1 MNNNRQKKIAP
12 RAATPETKNTK
23 NVSINSILL
32 NNKKIKCVLQRT
44 DEMFS
49 RPVRLGDVPQTFIS
63 GKIICEDLNEPK
75 TGGLKLLTLAK
86 STEPLTL
93 SANGKAYYGAAL
105 IVSFSRTG
113 RIRDM
118 TAEEIQTARAWL
130 LRHRV

>member
-12 RAATPETKNTK
+12 RAATPETKKK
-23 NVSINSILL
+23 NILSINSILL
-32 NNKKIKCVLQRT
+32 NNPKIKCVLQRT

-49 RPVRLGDVPQTFIS
+49 RPVCLGDVPQTFIS

-86 STEPLTL
+86 STETLTL

-105 IVSFSRTG
+105 IVSITRTG

>member
-12 RAATPETKNTK
+12 RAATPETKKK
-23 NVSINSILL
+23 NILSINSILL
-32 NNKKIKCVLQRT
+32 NNPKIKCVFQRT

-75 TGGLKLLTLAK
+75 TGGLKLLTLSK

-105 IVSFSRTG
+105 IVSITRTG

>member
-1 MNNNRQKKIAP
+1 MNDKKKIAP
-12 RAATPETKNTK
+12 RATTPETKKK
-23 NVSINSILL
+23 NILSINSILL
-32 NNKKIKCVLQRT
+32 NNPKIKCVLQRT

-86 STEPLTL
+86 STETLTL

-105 IVSFSRTG
+105 IVSITRTG

>member
-32 NNKKIKCVLQRT
+32 NNPKIKCVFQRT

-105 IVSFSRTG
+105 IVSITRTG

>member
-32 NNKKIKCVLQRT
+32 NSPKIKCVLQRT

-86 STEPLTL
+86 STEQLTL

-105 IVSFSRTG
+105 IVSITRTG

>member
-12 RAATPETKNTK
+12 RATTPETKNTK

-130 LRHRV
+130 LRHKV

>member
-12 RAATPETKNTK
+12 RATTPETKKK
-23 NVSINSILL
+23 NILSINSILL
-32 NNKKIKCVLQRT
+32 NNPKIKCVLQRT

-105 IVSFSRTG
+105 IVSITRTG

>member
-1 MNNNRQKKIAP
+1 MNDKKKIAP
-12 RAATPETKNTK
+12 RATTPETKKK
-23 NVSINSILL
+23 NILSINSILL
-32 NNKKIKCVLQRT
+32 NNPKIKCVLQRT

-75 TGGLKLLTLAK
+75 AGGLKLLTLSK

-105 IVSFSRTG
+105 IVSITRTG

>member
-32 NNKKIKCVLQRT
+32 NNPKIKCVLQRT

-105 IVSFSRTG
+105 IVSFSRMG

>member
-32 NNKKIKCVLQRT
+32 NSPKIKCVLQRT

-105 IVSFSRTG
+105 IVSITRTG

>member
-12 RAATPETKNTK
+12 RAATPETENTK

-32 NNKKIKCVLQRT
+32 NNPKIKCVLQRT

-105 IVSFSRTG
+105 IVSITRTG

>member
-32 NNKKIKCVLQRT
+32 NNPKIKCVLQRT

-105 IVSFSRTG
+105 IVSITRTG

>member
-32 NNKKIKCVLQRT
+32 NSPKIKCVLQRT

-49 RPVRLGDVPQTFIS
+49 RPVRLGDVPQTFVS

-75 TGGLKLLTLAK
+75 TGGLKLLTLSK

-105 IVSFSRTG
+105 IVSITRTG

>member
-1 MNNNRQKKIAP
+1 MNDKKKIAP
-12 RAATPETKNTK
+12 RAATPEAKNTK

-75 TGGLKLLTLAK
+75 TGGLKLLTLSK

-93 SANGKAYYGAAL
+93 SAHGKAYYGAAL
-105 IVSFSRTG
+105 IVSITRTG

>member
-1 MNNNRQKKIAP
+1 MNDKKKIAP
-12 RAATPETKNTK
+12 RAATPETKKK
-23 NVSINSILL
+23 NILSINSILL
-32 NNKKIKCVLQRT
+32 NNPKIKCVLQRT

-86 STEPLTL
+86 STETLTL

-105 IVSFSRTG
+105 IVSITRTG

>member
-12 RAATPETKNTK
+12 RAATPETKKK
-23 NVSINSILL
+23 NILSINSILL
-32 NNKKIKCVLQRT
+32 NNPKIKCVLQRT

-75 TGGLKLLTLAK
+75 TGGLKLLTLSK

-105 IVSFSRTG
+105 IVSITRTG

>member
-12 RAATPETKNTK
+12 RATTPETKKK
-23 NVSINSILL
+23 NILSINSILL
-32 NNKKIKCVLQRT
+32 NNPKIKCVLQRT

-86 STEPLTL
+86 STETLTL

-105 IVSFSRTG
+105 IVSITRTG

>member
-32 NNKKIKCVLQRT
+32 NSPKIKCVLQRT

-75 TGGLKLLTLAK
+75 TGGLKLLTLSK

-93 SANGKAYYGAAL
+93 SANGIAYYGAAL
-105 IVSFSRTG
+105 IVSITRTG

>member
-1 MNNNRQKKIAP
+1 MNNRQKKIAP

-32 NNKKIKCVLQRT
+32 NNPKIKCVFQRT

-75 TGGLKLLTLAK
+75 TGGLKLLTLSK

>member
-32 NNKKIKCVLQRT
+32 NNPKIKCVLQRT
-44 DEMFS
+44 DECFS

-105 IVSFSRTG
+105 IVSFSRMG

>member
-12 RAATPETKNTK
+12 RAATLETKKK
-23 NVSINSILL
+23 NKLSINSILL
-32 NNKKIKCVLQRT
+32 NNPKIKCVLQRT

-86 STEPLTL
+86 STEPLTF

-105 IVSFSRTG
+105 IVSITRMG

-118 TAEEIQTARAWL
+118 TTEEIQTARAWL

>member
-12 RAATPETKNTK
+12 RAATPETKKK
-23 NVSINSILL
+23 NILSINSILL
-32 NNKKIKCVLQRT
+32 NNPKIKCVLQRT

-86 STEPLTL
+86 STETLTL

-105 IVSFSRTG
+105 IVSITRTG

>member
-32 NNKKIKCVLQRT
+32 NNPKIKCVLQRT

-63 GKIICEDLNEPK
+63 GKIICEDLNG
-75 TGGLKLLTLAK
+75 TDYCAVKLDTKETMTIGYISRKSSVLSELAEKYVAELAK
-86 STEPLTL
+86 YKENVL
-93 SANGKAYYGAAL
+93 S
-105 IVSFSRTG
+105 
-113 RIRDM
+113 
-118 TAEEIQTARAWL
+118 
-130 LRHRV
+130 

>member
-1 MNNNRQKKIAP
+1 MNDKKKIAP

-32 NNKKIKCVLQRT
+32 NNPKIKCVFQRT

-75 TGGLKLLTLAK
+75 TGGLKLLTLSK

-105 IVSFSRTG
+105 IVSITRTG

>member
-12 RAATPETKNTK
+12 RAATPETKKK
-23 NVSINSILL
+23 NKLSINSILL
-32 NNKKIKCVLQRT
+32 NSPKIKCVLQRT

-105 IVSFSRTG
+105 IVSFSRMG